1 MDVGDLVGGRTP
13 EGAGIDP
20 DRDFVRWLKVLVGR
34 GTPEERISARAGT
47 PSGDAA
53 GFVRGMENLT
63 PEGEDI
69 VPGKDSVGGYN

>member
-1 MDVGDLVGGRTP
+1 MCGASCFFCGWRDAVGGTARVP
-13 EGAGIDP
+13 EGGE
-20 DRDFVRWLKVLVGR
+20 KGGR
-34 GTPEERISARAGT
+34 QRERISARAGT